1 MPNPR
6 RHWLKT
12 PFRQIKV
19 ANSGKAARLRLTT
32 GGRVTR
38 VALAGKD
45 LGVRA
50 WAPFEW
56 DVPAELAGQKAN
68 LEISVST
75 SVQPML
81 GDPTAGKWDM
91 RFWFAVSGPDGPCGL
106 LAADWL
112 ECAATVP

>member
-1 MPNPR
+1 MKLVVVDVGNTSTAVGF
-6 RHWLKT
+6 W
-12 PFRQIKV
+12 
-19 ANSGKAARLRLTT
+19 S

-56 DVPAELAGQKAN
+56 DVPAELVGQKAK
-68 LEISVST
+68 LEIAVST
-75 SVQPML
+75 SVQPMY
-81 GDPTAGKWDM
+81 GDPSAGTWDM
-91 RFWFAVSGPDGPCGL
+91 RFWFTVSGPDGPCGL

-112 ECAATVP
+112 EYATTAL